1 MARSYD
7 ISFLQETKITKIK
20 LQLLE
25 QNGDVFISSTG
36 VARRGAIT
44 LCHQRTTPTHLYVH
58 SDPEGQFIVNV
69 VIIKNEFY
77 VVINVYGNP
86 DTDAAALATMT
97 AIHDQL
103 QHVHQNF

>member
-1 MARSYD
+1 M
-7 ISFLQETKITKIK
+7 QETKITKIK

-58 SDPEGQFIVNV
+58 SDPEAQCIVNV
-69 VIIKNEFY
+69 VIIKDEFY
-77 VVINVYGNP
+77 VVINVSE
-86 DTDAAALATMT
+86 TLTQMLLL
-97 AIHDQL
+97 L
-103 QHVHQNF
+103 QQ